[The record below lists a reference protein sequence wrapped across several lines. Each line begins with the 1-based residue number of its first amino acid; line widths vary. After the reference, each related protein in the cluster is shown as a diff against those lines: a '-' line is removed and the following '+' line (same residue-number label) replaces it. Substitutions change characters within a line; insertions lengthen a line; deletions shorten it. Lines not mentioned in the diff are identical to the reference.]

1 MKTVIYYFTGTGNSL
16 KVAKDLAEQLDST
29 ELIPIAKSV
38 GRDSVSASADRIGIV
53 CPVYMWGLPLI
64 VQDFTKKLMVDT
76 HSYLFGIVTY
86 GGFPAATLK
95 QLNRLLNQRGLSLSA
110 GYGIHMPGN
119 YTPMYGA
126 FPEEK
131 QEKLFS
137 RGKKRLESIAEIIR
151 AGKVVRIESS
161 FFLANLLFSN
171 LIYRVCSPKITY
183 MDKGF
188 WVNEK
193 CDGCAVCA
201 KVCPVDNIE
210 MKEGKPEWQHHCQ
223 QCLACLHWCPLEA
236 VEYGKKTPGRK
247 RYRHPEIEVSDI
259 VGQSLSA

>member
-1 MKTVIYYFTGTGNSL
+1 MKTTIYYFTGTGNSL
-16 KVAKDLAEQLDST
+16 KMARDLAQRLDST
-29 ELIPIAKSV
+29 ELIPIAGLVDSA
-38 GRDSVSASADRIGIV
+38 SVSASADRVGIV

-64 VQDFTKKLMVDT
+64 VQDFAKKLMVDT
-76 HSYLFGIVTY
+76 GSYLFGIVTY

-95 QLNRLLNQRGLSLSA
+95 QLNRLLNQSGLRLSA

-126 FPEEK
+126 FSKEK

-137 RGKKRLESIAEIIR
+137 KGRKRLESIAEIIR
-151 AGKVVRIESS
+151 AGKVARVESS
-161 FFLANLLFSN
+161 FFLANLLFSK
-171 LIYRVCSPKITY
+171 LIYQACSPKITY

-193 CDGCAVCA
+193 CDSCGICA
-201 KVCPVDNIE
+201 KVCPVYNIE

-236 VEYGKKTPGRK
+236 IEFGKKTPGRK
-247 RYRHPEIEVSDI
+247 RYRHPEIQVSDI